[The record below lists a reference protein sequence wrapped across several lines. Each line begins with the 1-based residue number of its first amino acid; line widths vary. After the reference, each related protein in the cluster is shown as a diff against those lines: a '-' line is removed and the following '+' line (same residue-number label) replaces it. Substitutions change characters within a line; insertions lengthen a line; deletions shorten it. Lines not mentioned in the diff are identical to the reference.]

1 MTTKAGIS
9 SLDADLRIFDASAGD
24 LRQAIAR
31 YQASGRA
38 EDLEAVRAVA
48 QDLGKALVD
57 FGASAYDK
65 GKD

>member
-9 SLDADLRIFDASAGD
+9 SLDADLRIFDAGAGD
-24 LRQAIAR
+24 LRQVIAR

-38 EDLEAVRAVA
+38 EDLEAVRVVA
-48 QDLGKALVD
+48 KDLGEALVD

-65 GKD
+65 D